1 MTDLGFQP
9 YKENSGKE
17 PLPYSC
23 YQTGSGFV
31 RQKPITTP
39 IDKEVSEIQYI
50 RIYHEC
56 EGRINNP
63 SRGSPF
69 GIRGL
74 PCDDKW

>member
-1 MTDLGFQP
+1 MSSAAVVIGALSVKLFVIFRNICARNYRSVTDLGFQP

-39 IDKEVSEIQYI
+39 IDKEVGEIQ
-50 RIYHEC
+50 
-56 EGRINNP
+56 
-63 SRGSPF
+63 
-69 GIRGL
+69 
-74 PCDDKW
+74 